1 MANAKRD
8 REMEFAKGMIMQFV
22 EEELQTLI
30 DKGTKQGYL
39 TYAEVGNYLPDES
52 TSSEKLDGLIAALEK
67 SGIELVESAPDGN
80 EPSPS
85 ELLRTDS
92 DAADALKYAGR
103 LPRPS
108 DDPIR
113 MYLSQMAVIPLLSR
127 DEEVALA
134 KRIEIT
140 RTRYRRSVL
149 GCHYALSTTLET
161 LKRVHAGELPFDRTI
176 KVSLTENLTK
186 EQIQQRMPHNFRTM
200 NHLVRE
206 NEKDFNIQIDKTK
219 TQAEKT
225 AARSRFLSRR
235 KKLVILIE
243 ELSLRSRRISPL
255 IREMRKFSDRINW
268 LKTQLTNS
276 DVSSVERRRFRSEY
290 IRLIRLCHESPTSLE
305 NRVDASEKH
314 FEEFENAKRHLSS
327 CNLRLVVSIAKKYR
341 NRGMSFLDLIQE
353 GNTGLMRAVDKYE
366 YRRGFKFSTY
376 ATWWIRQAIT
386 RAIADQARTIRI
398 PVHMIDVLSKLR
410 NIQKMLLQETKRQP
424 TMAEIATIAQIDV
437 DEVRRV
443 MDIGRHPV
451 SLDRPVGEGD
461 DCSFGEFIEDSATDN
476 PARCASNVILR
487 DRIDGLLKTLTYRE
501 REIIRLRYGLGDGY
515 TYTLEE
521 VGRIFK
527 VTRER
532 VRQIEAKAVRKL
544 QNPVR
549 SQKLEGFVDLELLQE
564 MAKRAQSRPQPETAQ
579 QQQQQVEPKT
589 ENAEPKTSLFDEGWE
604 DIVAEPSMPLL
615 ADEFANEGLSKAA

>member
-1 MANAKRD
+1 
-8 REMEFAKGMIMQFV
+8 MQFV

-30 DKGTKQGYL
+30 DKGKKQGFL

-67 SGIELVESAPDGN
+67 SGIELVESAPD
-80 EPSPS
+80 
-85 ELLRTDS
+85 
-92 DAADALKYAGR
+92 ADENSSGEFHRAEVDTVDNLKYVGKV
-103 LPRPS
+103 PRPS

-113 MYLSQMAVIPLLSR
+113 MYLSQMAVIPLLTR

-149 GCHYALSTTLET
+149 GCNYALSATLET

-200 NHLVRE
+200 NYLVRE
-206 NEKDFNIQIDKTK
+206 NEKDFNIQINKNVSN
-219 TQAEKT
+219 AERS
-225 AARSRFLSRR
+225 AARTRFLSRR

-276 DVSSVERRRFRSEY
+276 EISSVERRRFRSEY
-290 IRLIRLCHESPTSLE
+290 IRLIRLCHESPTSLQ
-305 NRVDASEKH
+305 NRVEACEKH
-314 FEEFENAKRHLSS
+314 FQEFENAKRHLSS

-424 TMAEIATIAQIDV
+424 TMAEIAQIAQIDV

-549 SQKLEGFVDLELLQE
+549 SKKLEGFVDLELLQE
-564 MAKRAQSRPQPETAQ
+564 MAKRAQSRPQPESTDQ
-579 QQQQQVEPKT
+579 QQQPSEPQPSPH
-589 ENAEPKTSLFDEGWE
+589 EPTPSLFDESWE
-604 DIVAEPSMPLL
+604 EVVPDPALIAESALIAEPSL
-615 ADEFANEGLSKAA
+615 AIDFSDDGLSRVA

>member
-1 MANAKRD
+1 
-8 REMEFAKGMIMQFV
+8 MQFM
-22 EEELQTLI
+22 EEELQSLI
-30 DKGTKQGYL
+30 ETGKKQGYL
-39 TYAEVGNYLPDES
+39 TYAAVGNYLPDES
-52 TSSEKLDGLIAALEK
+52 TSSEKLDGLVAALEQ
-67 SGIELVESAPDGN
+67 SGIELVETSPDSD
-80 EPSPS
+80 EPSPA
-85 ELLRTDS
+85 ELLRAES
-92 DAADALKYAGR
+92 DAAETLKFSGR

-113 MYLSQMAVIPLLSR
+113 MYLSQMSVIPLLTR

-149 GCHYALSTTLET
+149 GCNYALSATLET

-186 EQIQQRMPHNFRTM
+186 EQIQQRMPHNFRTINYLM
-200 NHLVRE
+200 RE
-206 NEKDFNIQIDKTK
+206 NEKDFGLIINKNKTS
-219 TQAEKT
+219 EERSD
-225 AARSRFLSRR
+225 ARKRFFSRR
-235 KKLVILIE
+235 NKLVILIE

-255 IREMRKFSDRINW
+255 IREMKKFSERALW
-268 LKTQLTNS
+268 LKEQLVS
-276 DVSSVERRRFRSEY
+276 DEVSAVERRRFRSEY
-290 IRLIRLCHESPTSLE
+290 IRLLRMCQESPTSLAK
-305 NRVDASEKH
+305 RVAESEKH
-314 FEEFENAKRHLSS
+314 FEAFESAKRHLSS

-398 PVHMIDVLSKLR
+398 PVHMIDVLSRLR
-410 NIQKMLLQETKRQP
+410 NIQKMLRQETKRQP
-424 TMAEIATIAQIDV
+424 TMAEIAQVAQIDV
-437 DEVRRV
+437 EEVRRV

-487 DRIDGLLKTLTYRE
+487 DRIDALLKTLTFRE

-549 SQKLEGFVDLELLQE
+549 SKKLEGFVDLDLLKE
-564 MAKRAQSRPQPETAQ
+564 MAERAQIRSQQEPADVLPMPKPVEEPQEAAPL
-579 QQQQQVEPKT
+579 
-589 ENAEPKTSLFDEGWE
+589 SLFDENWE
-604 DIVAEPSMPLL
+604 PASTEQTETIAFPTFGSEYIEEGMSKVA
-615 ADEFANEGLSKAA
+615 

>member
-1 MANAKRD
+1 MKVVEDQLKALIT
-8 REMEFAKGMIMQFV
+8 KGK
-22 EEELQTLI
+22 
-30 DKGTKQGYL
+30 DQGYL
-39 TYAEVGNYLPDES
+39 TYAEVGQFLPDEAAS
-52 TSSEKLDGLIAALEK
+52 AERLDSLIAALEG
-67 SGIELVESAPDGN
+67 SGIELVQNAPGGPSAAELARAEADS
-80 EPSPS
+80 EPEP
-85 ELLRTDS
+85 LRYS
-92 DAADALKYAGR
+92 GR

-127 DEEVALA
+127 DEEISLA
-134 KRIEIT
+134 KRIEIA
-140 RTRYRRSVL
+140 RRRYRNSVM
-149 GCHYALSTTLET
+149 GCNYAYMATLET
-161 LKRVHAGELPFDRTI
+161 LKRVYAGELPFDRTI

-186 EQIQQRMPHNFRTM
+186 EQIQARMPHNFRTID
-200 NHLVRE
+200 HLVRE
-206 NEKDFNIQIDKTK
+206 KEKDFTILIDKTATDQERK
-219 TQAEKT
+219 
-225 AARSRFLSRR
+225 AARQRFLSRR

-255 IREMRKFSDRINW
+255 IQELQKFSDRVQW
-268 LKTQLTNS
+268 LREQLTNAELS
-276 DVSSVERRRFRSEY
+276 AVEKRRFKSEY
-290 IRLIRLCHESPTSLE
+290 IRLLRLCQESPSSLAQRAADRKK
-305 NRVDASEKH
+305 NFK
-314 FEEFENAKRHLSS
+314 EFENAKRHLSS

-398 PVHMIDVLSKLR
+398 PVHMIDVLTKLR
-410 NIQKMLLQETKRQP
+410 NIQKMLIQETKRPP
-424 TMAEIATIAQIDV
+424 TMQEIATIAEMDV
-437 DEVRRV
+437 EEVRRV

-461 DCSFGEFIEDSATDN
+461 DCSFGEFIEDSSTDN
-476 PARCASNVILR
+476 PVRSATNVILR
-487 DRIDGLLKTLTYRE
+487 DRIENLLKTLTYRE

-549 SQKLEGFVDLELLQE
+549 SSKLEGFIDFEAIQR
-564 MAKRAQSRPQPETAQ
+564 MAEQAASASERQTAAPTVPANQ
-579 QQQQQVEPKT
+579 NEVLPSEAPVLSI
-589 ENAEPKTSLFDEGWE
+589 AEGTQDPMSSDDWEYGPSDDALISL
-604 DIVAEPSMPLL
+604 P
-615 ADEFANEGLSKAA
+615 KAA

>member
-1 MANAKRD
+1 
-8 REMEFAKGMIMQFV
+8 MQFV
-22 EEELQTLI
+22 EDELQTLI
-30 DKGTKQGYL
+30 EKGKKQGYL

-67 SGIELVESAPDGN
+67 SGIELVESAPGGG
-80 EPSPS
+80 PSPG
-85 ELLRTDS
+85 ELLRAEA
-92 DAADALKYAGR
+92 DAADSLKFSGR

-113 MYLSQMAVIPLLSR
+113 MYLSQMAVIPLLTR

-200 NHLVRE
+200 NYLIRE
-206 NEKDFNIQIDKTK
+206 NEKDFNIQINKNISK
-219 TQAEKT
+219 AEKFE
-225 AARSRFLSRR
+225 ARTRFLSRR

-255 IREMRKFSDRINW
+255 ISEMRKFSDRINW
-268 LKTQLTNS
+268 LKTQINS
-276 DVSSVERRRFRSEY
+276 SEISSVERRRFRSEY

-305 NRVDASEKH
+305 KRVTACEKH

-424 TMAEIATIAQIDV
+424 TMSEIAQIAQIDV

-487 DRIDGLLKTLTYRE
+487 DRIEGLLKTLTYRE

-549 SQKLEGFVDLELLQE
+549 SKKLEGFVDLELLQE
-564 MAKRAQSRPQPETAQ
+564 MAKRAQTRPAENAPE
-579 QQQQQVEPKT
+579 QQVPALEQKP
-589 ENAEPKTSLFDEGWE
+589 EQQPAAAPSLFDEGWE
-604 DIVAEPSMPLL
+604 DVVAEPTIPLL
-615 ADEFANEGLSKAA
+615 AEEFAA

>member
-1 MANAKRD
+1 
-8 REMEFAKGMIMQFV
+8 MQVV
-22 EEELQTLI
+22 EDELKTLI
-30 DKGTKQGYL
+30 SKGKEQGYL
-39 TYAEVGNYLPDES
+39 TYAEVGQFLPDEAAS
-52 TSSEKLDGLIAALEK
+52 ADKLDSLISALEG
-67 SGIELVESAPDGN
+67 SGIDLVQSAPG
-80 EPSPS
+80 EPS
-85 ELLRTDS
+85 
-92 DAADALKYAGR
+92 AADLARAEAEIDPEPLRYSGR

-113 MYLSQMAVIPLLSR
+113 MYLSQMAVIPLLNR
-127 DEEVALA
+127 DEEIALA

-140 RTRYRRSVL
+140 RRRYRNSVM
-149 GCHYALSTTLET
+149 GCHYAFMATLET

-186 EQIQQRMPHNFRTM
+186 EQIQARMPHNFRTID
-200 NHLVRE
+200 HLVRE
-206 NEKDFNIQIDKTK
+206 KEKDFNVLINKNASEQDR
-219 TQAEKT
+219 T
-225 AARSRFLSRR
+225 AARKRFLSRR
-235 KKLVILIE
+235 KKLTVLIE

-255 IREMRKFSDRINW
+255 IQELQKFSDRVHW
-268 LKTQLTNS
+268 LREQLDNPEIS
-276 DVSSVERRRFRSEY
+276 AVEKRRFRSEY
-290 IRLIRLCHESPTSLE
+290 IRLLRLCQESPSSLAT
-305 NRVDASEKH
+305 RVETCKKN
-314 FEEFENAKRHLSS
+314 FKEFENAKRYLSS

-398 PVHMIDVLSKLR
+398 PVHMIDVLTKLR
-410 NIQKMLLQETKRQP
+410 NIQKMLLQETKRPP
-424 TMAEIATIAQIDV
+424 TMQEIAKVAEIDV
-437 DEVRRV
+437 EEVRRV

-461 DCSFGEFIEDSATDN
+461 DCSFGEFIEDSSTDN
-476 PARCASNVILR
+476 PVRSASNVILR
-487 DRIDGLLKTLTYRE
+487 DRIENLLKTLTYRE

-549 SQKLEGFVDLELLQE
+549 SQKLEGFIDFEALQRI
-564 MAKRAQSRPQPETAQ
+564 ADKAPKATPEKAPATHEKAPASNPAPTP
-579 QQQQQVEPKT
+579 E
-589 ENAEPKTSLFDEGWE
+589 
-604 DIVAEPSMPLL
+604 VAEILPFSQPTQETLFTESWDDGPSDDAL
-615 ADEFANEGLSKAA
+615 ASLPHAA